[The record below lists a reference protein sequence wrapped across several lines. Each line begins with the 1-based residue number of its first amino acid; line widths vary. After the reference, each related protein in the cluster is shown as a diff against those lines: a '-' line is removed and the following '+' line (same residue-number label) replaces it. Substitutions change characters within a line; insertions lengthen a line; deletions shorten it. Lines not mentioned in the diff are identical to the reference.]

1 MYSCGQGKPLMK
13 RSLLFDASSI
23 FTLVRELRGKAPDVL
38 VEGSTISLAY
48 YELGNAL
55 WRECFLLKR
64 ISQKEAESSLRAMF
78 GILETMDVVLLENE
92 DEGSAVLDKACKFN
106 ITFYDSAYVT
116 EAVRSKKT
124 LVTDDKKLAKA
135 AENAGVKTLTSRSF
149 MAEG

>member
-1 MYSCGQGKPLMK
+1 MK

-23 FTLVRELRGKAPDVL
+23 FTLVRELRGKAPDTL

-64 ISQKEAESSLRAMF
+64 INQKEAENSLRAMF
-78 GILETMDVVLLENE
+78 GILEAMDVVLLENE
-92 DEGSAVLDKACKFN
+92 DEGKAVLCNACEFGL
-106 ITFYDSAYVT
+106 TFYDSAYVV
-116 EAVRSKKT
+116 EAFKSKKI

-135 AENAGVKTLTSRSF
+135 AEKAGVKTLTSK
-149 MAEG
+149 ALTG